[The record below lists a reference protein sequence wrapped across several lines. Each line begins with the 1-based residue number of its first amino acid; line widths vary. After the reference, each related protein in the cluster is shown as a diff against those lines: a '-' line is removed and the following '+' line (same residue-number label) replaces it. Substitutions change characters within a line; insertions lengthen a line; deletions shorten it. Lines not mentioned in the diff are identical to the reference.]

1 MVRYGLVLNRSSLV
15 LICVVPFML
24 MAIPFSLYYRTD
36 DIPAIL
42 LAAGVTL
49 VASLGTYLGTS
60 KEGEVTN
67 REGICITTL
76 GWILA
81 AGFGALPFYFYGTF
95 PTYTDCFFEAMSGF
109 TTTGSSVLADI
120 EQQPA
125 GILFWRDLT
134 HWIGGMGIVVLSLA
148 ILPALGAGGMQLFK
162 AEVPGP
168 TTDKLVPR
176 LRDTARRLYVVYV
189 CISAAEVLLLLLGGL
204 SLFDSLT
211 HMFGTMG
218 TGGFSPKN
226 ASVGHYQSAYVDLV
240 ISAFMFIAG
249 ANFMLHYHALARG
262 SFSAYLRDEEFR
274 FYAGS
279 IGFLTATVGWNLLV
293 NQVYPGALE
302 ALRHALFSVVSII
315 TTTGFATEDF
325 EKWPTYGH
333 YVLLLLMFL
342 GGCAGSTGGAL
353 KCVRVWMLLK
363 IAANQLFRIVHPAA
377 VRIIRYNGRLVPPEV
392 LAGIQSMFV
401 LYMAV
406 FVLSSLAF
414 AWIGFDVLTA
424 VSATAATLGNI
435 GPGLGT
441 VGPAENY
448 AHFSAAAKWICSFNM
463 LVGRLEVYS
472 VVVLFFPEFW
482 RA

>member
-1 MVRYGLVLNRSSLV
+1 MSLV
-15 LICVVPFML
+15 LVCIVPFM
-24 MAIPFSLYYRTD
+24 MTAVPFSLYYRTD

-42 LAAGVTL
+42 LAAGATL
-49 VASLGTYLGTS
+49 VASLAMYLLTS
-60 KEGEVTN
+60 REGEANHKEG
-67 REGICITTL
+67 ILITTL

-95 PTYTDCFFEAMSGF
+95 PTYTDCYFEAMSGF
-109 TTTGSSVLADI
+109 TTTGASVLAEI
-120 EQQPA
+120 EKQPA
-125 GILFWRDLT
+125 GILFWQSLT

-168 TTDKLVPR
+168 TADKLVPR
-176 LRDTARRLYVVYV
+176 LRDTAKRLYVVYTI
-189 CISAAEVLLLLLGGL
+189 ISAVEVVFLLAGGM

-226 ASVGHYQSAYVDLV
+226 SSVGHYQSAYVDLV
-240 ISAFMFIAG
+240 IAAFMFVAG
-249 ANFMLHYHALARG
+249 ANFLLHYNAMARRD
-262 SFSAYLRDEEFR
+262 FKAYLTDEEFR
-274 FYAGS
+274 FYSG
-279 IGFLTATVGWNLLV
+279 IVGFFTLTVSLNLLIQ
-293 NQVYPGALE
+293 NTYPTLLL
-302 ALRHALFSVVSII
+302 ALRHSLFSVVSII

-333 YVLLLLMFL
+333 YVLLFLMFV

-363 IAANQLFRIVHPAA
+363 IAANQVFRIVHPKA
-377 VRIIRYNGRLVPPEV
+377 VRTIRYNGRIVPAEV
-392 LAGIQSMFV
+392 LSGTQSMFV

-406 FVLSSLAF
+406 FILSSLSL
-414 AWIGFDVLTA
+414 AWLGHDALTA
-424 VSATAATLGNI
+424 ISAVAATLGNV

-441 VGPAENY
+441 VGPVDNY
-448 AHFSAAAKWICSFNM
+448 SHFSLTAKWICTFCM

-482 RA
+482 RK

>member
-1 MVRYGLVLNRSSLV
+1 MVRFGLVLNRTSLV
-15 LICVVPFML
+15 LVCIVPFML
-24 MAIPFSLYYRTD
+24 TAIPFSLHYRAD
-36 DIPAIL
+36 DIRAIL
-42 LAAGVTL
+42 LAAGATL
-49 VASLGTYLGTS
+49 AASLGLYATTS

-67 REGICITTL
+67 REGILVTTL
-76 GWILA
+76 SWVFA

-95 PTYTDCFFEAMSGF
+95 PTYTDCYFEAMSGF

-120 EQQPA
+120 EAQPA
-125 GILFWRDLT
+125 GILFWRDLM

-168 TTDKLVPR
+168 TADKLVPR
-176 LRDTARRLYVVYV
+176 LRDTATRLYSVYAI
-189 CISAAEVLLLLLGGL
+189 ISAVEVVLLLLGGL

-226 ASVGHYQSAYVDLV
+226 ASVGHYKSVYVDLV
-240 ISAFMFIAG
+240 VSAFMFIAG
-249 ANFMLHYHALARG
+249 ANFMLHHQALARRDFTG
-262 SFSAYLRDEEFR
+262 YARDEEFR
-274 FYAGS
+274 FFTGAVV
-279 IGFLTATVGWNLLV
+279 FFTVTVAVNLV
-293 NQVYPGALE
+293 VARVYPNFWE

-325 EKWPTYGH
+325 EKWPAYGH

-342 GGCAGSTGGAL
+342 GGCAGSTGGAI

-363 IAANQLFRIVHPAA
+363 IAANQVFRIVHPKA
-377 VRIIRYNGRLVPPEV
+377 VRTIRYNGRLVPPDV

-406 FVLSSLAF
+406 FLLSSLAF
-414 AWIGFDVLTA
+414 AWLGYDVVTA
-424 VSATAATLGNI
+424 ISATAATLGNI

-448 AHFSAAAKWICSFNM
+448 AHFSDPAKWICSFNM

-472 VVVLFFPEFW
+472 VVALFFPEFW
-482 RA
+482 RK

>member
-1 MVRYGLVLNRSSLV
+1 MVRLGLVLNRTSLV
-15 LICVVPFML
+15 LVCIPPFML
-24 MAIPFSLYYRTD
+24 TAIPFSLYYRTD

-42 LAAGVTL
+42 LAAGATL
-49 VASLGTYLGTS
+49 VASLTMYLSTS
-60 KEGEVTN
+60 RTGEANHKEG
-67 REGICITTL
+67 ILITTL
-76 GWILA
+76 SWILA

-95 PTYTDCFFEAMSGF
+95 PTYTDCYFEAMSGF

-120 EQQPA
+120 EAQPA
-125 GILFWRDLT
+125 GILFWRDLM

-168 TTDKLVPR
+168 TADKLVPR
-176 LRDTARRLYVVYV
+176 LRDTATRLYGVYAI
-189 CISAAEVLLLLLGGL
+189 ISAVEVVLLLFGGL

-226 ASVGHYQSAYVDLV
+226 ASVGHYKSVYVDLV
-240 ISAFMFIAG
+240 VSAFMFIAG
-249 ANFMLHYHALARG
+249 ANFMLHYQALARRDFTG
-262 SFSAYLRDEEFR
+262 YVRDEEFR
-274 FYAGS
+274 FFTGAVA
-279 IGFLTATVGWNLLV
+279 FLTVTVAVNLV
-293 NQVYPGALE
+293 VTRVYPTFLE
-302 ALRHALFSVVSII
+302 ALRHALFSVVSIT

-342 GGCAGSTGGAL
+342 GGCAGSTGGAI

-363 IAANQLFRIVHPAA
+363 ITANQVFRIVHPKA
-377 VRIIRYNGRLVPPEV
+377 VRTIRYNGRIVPPDV

-406 FVLSSLAF
+406 FLLSSLAL
-414 AWIGFDVLTA
+414 AWLGYDAITA
-424 VSATAATLGNI
+424 ISATAATLGNI

-441 VGPAENY
+441 VGPVENY
-448 AHFSAAAKWICSFNM
+448 AHFSLLAKWICSFNM

-472 VVVLFFPEFW
+472 VTVLFFPEFW
-482 RA
+482 RK